1 MMKHTLILLAL
12 AGCAPISRPPPPIAV
27 APMAVDF
34 EIRGEPAQ
42 TPAGPTTDHPQ
53 PPTTR
58 NQPPD
63 VKLKLGHYINPRFG
77 IGLVIDRTG
86 EKTAKI
92 RFDGTDQTIS
102 LFVQYFWHRTEYH
115 RVQNEKVLEV
125 SNTGRIHLHMSGVP
139 EGGIL
144 LFRDGDADPL

>member
-1 MMKHTLILLAL
+1 MRHALILLAL
-12 AGCAPISRPPPPIAV
+12 ASCAAPTPRPPPVAV
-27 APMAVDF
+27 APIAVDF
-34 EIRGEPAQ
+34 EIRGESPAA
-42 TPAGPTTDHPQ
+42 PAPTTEL
-53 PPTTR
+53 PTTR

-63 VKLKLGHYINPRFG
+63 VKLKLGHYSSPRFG

-86 EKTAKI
+86 EKGAKI

-115 RVQNEKVLEV
+115 RAQNEKVLEV
-125 SNTGRIHLHMSGVP
+125 SNTGHIRLHMSGVP
-139 EGGIL
+139 EGGIS